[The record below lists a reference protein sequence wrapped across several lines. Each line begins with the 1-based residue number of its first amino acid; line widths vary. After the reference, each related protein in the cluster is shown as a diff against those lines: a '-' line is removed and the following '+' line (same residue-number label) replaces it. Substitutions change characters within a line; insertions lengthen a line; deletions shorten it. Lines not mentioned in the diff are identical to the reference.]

1 MPGTQDSP
9 VMPIAIVG
17 TGGRFP
23 GDASNPDRLWELLL
37 SAKSTLSETPKD
49 RFSAEAF
56 YHPQPDRPGT
66 SNSRGG
72 HFMNQKID
80 EFDAPFFSITPS
92 EARAMDP
99 QQRMCLE
106 VAYEA
111 MENAGI
117 TIDRISGS
125 RTSCYV
131 GCFNHDYQLLQNL
144 DLDNLPFY
152 HATGTESSCL
162 SNRISWFFNLAG
174 PSMTVDTACSS
185 SLIAL
190 HLACQSIRLG
200 ESEIALV
207 GGVNIIS
214 FPEIYMKLSNLQMV
228 SPDSKSQTFDEKANG
243 YGRGEGTCFVV
254 LKPLDKAI
262 EDNDVIRAVIRNT
275 GSNEDGNTPGLTLPS
290 KNMQKAL
297 IEKVYEEAGLQM
309 RDTGYFE
316 AHGTGTVAG
325 DSIETHALGETIGKS
340 RPPGQPLWVGSLK
353 ANIGH
358 LEGGSGL
365 ASLIKT
371 VYVLEKGIIPPQI
384 WLDKLNP
391 RIRAGEWN
399 LAVPTEVTPWPDQ
412 GPRRASIN
420 SFGFAGANA
429 HVILEDACSYLEAN
443 VGKGHHNS
451 KVPAKLANNPDLCR
465 DKHDANSLTMSQDT
479 HGHVQPFPKLIVWS
493 AHEQGGLK
501 RISESWK
508 QFLGGK
514 SGMLTQVERSK
525 ILSDLAYTAAK
536 RRTQFPWRSFTV
548 CSDPGEIASGEV
560 DIAPAVRSSQRPRLA
575 LVFTGQGA
583 QHYAMG
589 RQLMQYDVYASS
601 MRTADQYLKTLG
613 CPWSLVE
620 ELSRDA
626 ESSRINP
633 PEFSQPL
640 CIALQVA
647 MVDLLKSL
655 NIWPPEAVIGHS
667 GGETAAAYAKGALTR
682 EAAWTVAYHRGQVCS
697 IAPDVDPEH
706 RLDGD
711 MLAAAISEQEAQSYI
726 QQVSSGKLVV
736 ACVNSPNSVT
746 LSGDVPAIIDAAK
759 LIKSDGHLAKKLGVN
774 RAYHSAH
781 MEVVADMYRDLLKD
795 VHGLPETPD
804 SPKMFSC
811 VTGAPIGNCDLG
823 GDYWVTNLIN
833 QVKLSQAMQALINH
847 SDSRRSK
854 RPKGYSYVNLM
865 LEIGPHGALQGPVKQ
880 NLKAMQA
887 DCTSVSALDRNKDAA
902 QSLLEAIGVLFQ
914 HGYDSNIVAANTPDP
929 SEAPQLLVDLP
940 PYPWNHSNRY
950 WHESAVAS
958 AYRFKKFP
966 RKDLLGIRDNEGNN
980 AHARWRH
987 FLRPSENPWI
997 EDHQVQGKVIY
1008 PAAGMLVMVLEA
1020 VKETADPDR
1029 AINAYEIRDVS
1040 IKNAIII
1047 PRGEEGT
1054 ETMVHFHQKSSG
1066 WQEFSIYSRVGHNPW
1081 SQNCTG
1087 IVRLQYKVDQD
1098 IGSFTNEEEET
1109 NRLYRSEYEQVKKG
1123 SSRSISSETFYAEQ
1137 SELDLQFGETF
1148 QNVSNIRLNQG
1159 EMVFDVQ
1166 TPDVRSKM
1174 PQNFTHDHL
1183 VHPCT
1188 LDPIIHASLAILNHA
1203 EGEKGPAIP
1212 TSIGRLVISAGISS
1226 RPGTVL
1232 KAHSSATRHGL
1243 RDAELNILAS
1253 SEDWEKPLI
1262 ILDRV
1267 KVTRLVGGVSSE
1279 GQDDLDIAQTRI
1291 ASEIHW
1297 EQDALHL
1304 KSQELRNLHLPTPA
1318 ADGPDKM
1325 GPLESFI
1332 RLLGHKFSDLKIL
1345 EIGAED
1351 GNVTERLLDALE
1363 GHDGE
1368 SVPLLKQYTATGS
1381 NDEAALLEKTMRSRG
1396 PYFHV
1401 TPLAPS
1407 QDWQEQGL
1415 SSQTYHCIIINARDG
1430 RTAAGYAIEQSKGLL
1445 KANGVLIVL
1454 LAKGSSKYRETW
1466 IQNLEERSMTDIEYV
1481 ASEDHNSAASSI
1493 PFLSSRMALE
1503 LDSTLPEDILLI
1515 GPCRPGELSKSLTE
1529 QLQSHGIRVHHATLC
1544 DTERMDLGD
1553 RFCLFLPELE
1563 RPILFDLNAENFLLL
1578 KRLLLESKGTLWVTA
1593 GATLEC
1599 SNPKA
1604 SLVTGLFRSV
1614 SHEHP
1619 ELSLTTLDLDTE
1631 DSHSHVGASMV
1642 MGVLKRIANGD
1653 IDHEFTVRG
1662 GRILI
1667 PRIRMNKRLNDFYSV
1682 LRNGP
1687 QLELGPLKQPGR
1699 SLALCLGAPGAF
1711 DSIHFRDDLSHQES
1725 LSPDTVEI
1733 EVKATGLSSH
1743 DLLSALDQF
1752 ANPTFGHECSGIIR
1766 NVGKAVT
1773 KYRTGDRVMAWSSGA
1788 FANFT
1793 RVPEAMVQPMPF
1805 GMPFPVAASLPVSY
1819 CVAYHSLVECARL
1832 QRGESLL
1839 IHTGAGGVGQAAIMI
1854 ALNLG
1859 AEVYVTVGSEE
1870 KKFHLMDTYG
1880 IQDDHIF
1887 YSRDLSFSQ
1896 GVSRLTKGSGIDV
1909 VLSSLSGEQ
1918 LQHSRSCMASF
1929 GRFVDIR
1936 LNRTAE
1942 DTGLNMG
1949 PLPKNVASFCV
1960 NVFELRDSYLL
1971 RASNL
1976 FENAMR
1982 FYFENNCYPPS
1993 PLHVMTFPEIPDG
2006 LRLLHSGKQMGK
2018 IIFQAKDE
2026 DQVLAIPPPIKAT
2039 KLDADATYIIAGG
2052 FGGLGQHIAKWMA
2065 QRGARTLVFL
2075 SRSGSDHLD
2084 APRVLEEIASEGA
2097 NGVAYKCDI
2106 CDLEQVEAT
2115 MKRMATDGLPAVR
2128 GIVQAAMALAD
2139 STFEQMTP
2147 NQWALSTK
2155 IKALGSWNMHLTAPA
2170 EIDFFIMLSSASGIA
2185 GLRGQGNYA
2194 AGNAFMDALA
2204 HHRHAQG
2211 LPAVSIDVGPV
2222 TDIGYMAQKSE
2233 IKELIRSL
2241 GFVGLNGDEL
2251 LGILQTTMGSDE
2263 NTRKSS
2269 NPQIILGMPTG
2280 GYLAAE
2286 GLDVPY
2292 TLSNAR
2298 LARLSRI
2305 GAISKDDGESG
2316 PALSEQINK
2325 APSRASATE
2334 TVTDALRARLAN
2346 QMMVEVE
2353 DVDASRPV
2361 SAYGVDSLTAV
2372 DIRVWCLKEAQADV
2386 SILDIVSN
2394 SSIME
2399 LAQTVVENSRLA
2411 LNDKWED

>member
-1 MPGTQDSP
+1 MPGTQDNP

-17 TGGRFP
+17 IGGRFP

-37 SAKSTLSETPKD
+37 NAKSTLSETPKD
-49 RFSAEAF
+49 RFSADVF

-66 SNSRGG
+66 SNSCGG
-72 HFMNQKID
+72 HFMNQNID

-117 TIDRISGS
+117 TMDRISGS

-162 SNRISWFFNLAG
+162 SNRVSWFFNLAG

-200 ESEIALV
+200 ESETALV

-325 DSIETHALGETIGKS
+325 DSIETQALGETIGKS

-391 RIRAGEWN
+391 RIRAEEWN

-412 GPRRASIN
+412 GPRRASVN

-429 HVILEDACSYLEAN
+429 HAILENAYSYLEAN
-443 VGKGHHNS
+443 VGRGRHNS
-451 KVPAKLANNPDLCR
+451 NVPAKLTENPDLCR
-465 DKHDANSLTMSQDT
+465 DKHDANSLTLSRDT
-479 HGHVQPFPKLIVWS
+479 HGYVQPFPKLILWS

-508 QFLGGK
+508 QFLDGK

-525 ILSDLAYTAAK
+525 LLSNLAYTAVK

-583 QHYAMG
+583 QHHAMG
-589 RQLMQYDVYASS
+589 RRLMHYGVYANSL
-601 MRTADQYLKTLG
+601 RTADQYLKSLG

-647 MVDLLKSL
+647 MVDLLKSWD
-655 NIWPPEAVIGHS
+655 IWPPEAVIGHS

-682 EAAWTVAYHRGQVCS
+682 EAAWTVAYYRGQVCS
-697 IAPDVDPEH
+697 IAPDVDPDH
-706 RLDGD
+706 PLDGD

-781 MEVVADMYRDLLKD
+781 MKVVEDMYRDLLKD

-804 SPKMFSC
+804 LPKMFSC
-811 VTGAPIGNCDLG
+811 VTGASIDNCSLG

-833 QVKLSQAMQALINH
+833 QVKFSQAMQALINH

-880 NLKAMQA
+880 NLKAIQV

-929 SEAPQLLVDLP
+929 SETTQLLVDLP

-950 WHESAVAS
+950 WHEPAVAS

-980 AHARWRH
+980 THARWRH

-1008 PAAGMLVMVLEA
+1008 PAAGMLVMALEA
-1020 VKETADPDR
+1020 ARETADPDK
-1029 AINAYEIRDVS
+1029 AIKAYEIRDVS

-1047 PRGEEGT
+1047 PKGEEGA

-1087 IVRLQYKVDQD
+1087 VLRVQYKINQNM
-1098 IGSFTNEEEET
+1098 GSFTNEEEET
-1109 NRLYRSEYEQVKKG
+1109 TMLYRSEYEEVEKRC
-1123 SSRSISSETFYAEQ
+1123 SRSMSSEIFYAEQ
-1137 SELDLQFGETF
+1137 SELDLWFGETF
-1148 QNVSNIRLNQG
+1148 QNVSNLRLNQG

-1188 LDPIIHASLAILNHA
+1188 LDPVIHASLAILNHG
-1203 EGEKGPAIP
+1203 EGEKGPVIP
-1212 TSIGRLVISAGISS
+1212 TSIGRLVISAGISA

-1232 KAHSSATRHGL
+1232 RAHSSATRHGL
-1243 RDAELNILAS
+1243 RDAELNIRAF
-1253 SEDWEKPLI
+1253 SENREKPLI
-1262 ILDRV
+1262 ILDRI
-1267 KVTRLVGGVSSE
+1267 KVTRLGGGISSE
-1279 GQDDLDIAQTRI
+1279 GQDGLETAQKRI

-1304 KSQELRNLHLPTPA
+1304 TSQELRKLDLSNPA

-1345 EIGAED
+1345 EIGAGD

-1368 SVPLLKQYTATGS
+1368 SVPLLEQYTATGS
-1381 NDEAALLEKTMRSRG
+1381 NDEAALLKKRMHSRA
-1396 PYFHV
+1396 PYFHA
-1401 TPLAPS
+1401 TPLALS

-1415 SSQTYHCIIINARDG
+1415 SSQTYHCIIINAGDG
-1430 RTAAGYAIEQSKGLL
+1430 RTAAGNAIEQSKGLL
-1445 KANGVLIVL
+1445 EANGVLIVL
-1454 LAKGSSKYRETW
+1454 LAKDLSESRETW
-1466 IQNLEERSMTDIEYV
+1466 IQNLAERGLTNIEYV
-1481 ASEDHNSAASSI
+1481 APEDHNSDASSI
-1493 PFLSSRMALE
+1493 PFLSSRMALD
-1503 LDSTLPEDILLI
+1503 LDSSLPKDILLVS
-1515 GPCRPGELSKSLTE
+1515 PCRPGELSRGLTE
-1529 QLQSHGIRVHHATLC
+1529 QLQSHGIRIHHATLC
-1544 DTERMDLGD
+1544 DTERIDLGD
-1553 RFCLFLPELE
+1553 NFCLFLPELE
-1563 RPILFDLNAENFLLL
+1563 CPILFDLNAKDFLLL

-1593 GATLEC
+1593 GATFEC

-1631 DSHSHVGASMV
+1631 DSHSPIGASII

-1653 IDHEFTVRG
+1653 IDHEFTARG
-1662 GRILI
+1662 GQILI

-1682 LRNGP
+1682 LRDGP
-1687 QLELGPLKQPGR
+1687 QPVLGPLKQPGR
-1699 SLALCLGAPGAF
+1699 SLGLPLGAPGVF

-1733 EVKATGLSSH
+1733 EVKATGLNSH
-1743 DLLSALDQF
+1743 DLLSALDQV
-1752 ANPTFGHECSGIIR
+1752 ADPKFGHECSGIIR
-1766 NVGKAVT
+1766 NVGEAVT

-1832 QRGESLL
+1832 RRGESLL
-1839 IHTGAGGVGQAAIMI
+1839 IHTGAGGVGQAAITI

-1859 AEVYVTVGSEE
+1859 AKVYVTVGSEE
-1870 KKFHLMDTYG
+1870 KKLHLMDTYG

-1896 GVSRLTKGSGIDV
+1896 GVSRLTKGSGVDV
-1909 VLSSLSGEQ
+1909 VLNSLSGEQ
-1918 LQHSRSCMASF
+1918 LQHSRTCVASF

-1936 LNRTAE
+1936 LNSTAE
-1942 DTGLNMG
+1942 DTGLDMG
-1949 PLPKNVASFCV
+1949 PLPKNVASFSV
-1960 NVFELRDSYLL
+1960 NVHELYDKYLP
-1971 RASNL
+1971 RATTL

-1982 FYFENNCYPPS
+1982 FYFENNCNPPS
-1993 PLHVMTFPEIPDG
+1993 PLH
-2006 LRLLHSGKQMGK
+2006 
-2018 IIFQAKDE
+2018 ANDE

-2052 FGGLGQHIAKWMA
+2052 FGGLGQHIAKWMV

-2084 APRVLEEIASEGA
+2084 APRVLEEIATEGA

-2106 CDLEQVEAT
+2106 CELEQVEAT
-2115 MKRMATDGLPAVR
+2115 MKQMATDGLPAVR

-2147 NQWALSTK
+2147 DQWELSTK
-2155 IKALGSWNMHLTAPA
+2155 IKALGSWNLHLTAPA
-2170 EIDFFIMLSSASGIA
+2170 EIDFFVMLSSASGIA

-2194 AGNAFMDALA
+2194 AGNTFIDALA
-2204 HHRHAQG
+2204 HHRHARG

-2222 TDIGYMAQKSE
+2222 TDIGYMAQRSD
-2233 IKELIRSL
+2233 ITELIRSL

-2269 NPQIILGMPTG
+2269 NPQIILGLPTG
-2280 GYLAAE
+2280 GHLAAE

-2305 GAISKDDGESG
+2305 GAISQDDGESG
-2316 PALSEQINK
+2316 PALSEQIKK

-2334 TVTDALRARLAN
+2334 AVTDALRARLAN

-2353 DVDASRPV
+2353 DVDASKPV
-2361 SAYGVDSLTAV
+2361 SGYGVDSLTAV

-2386 SILDIVSN
+2386 SILDIVN
-2394 SSIME
+2394 YSSIMD
-2399 LAQTVVENSRLA
+2399 LAQTIVENSRLA
-2411 LNDKWED
+2411 SNDKWED